1 MIEVARYP
9 GVRAFG
15 DVAGSR
21 RVIVEARADGMFQF
35 VEECFYGD
43 PAADDDHIGWQA
55 VCWSGLYATAAEAAH
70 GVIAEYPSLSKL
82 PRFLINCRDVGTVNE
97 FWQRYVDVTRPREAD
112 SFGRNLDAFW
122 DALAGGPGCPGKC
135 ELVFRNSEGLASL
148 TTNAGASFLQAL
160 REIATA
166 PNKVRVV
173 IE

>member
-1 MIEVARYP
+1 
-9 GVRAFG
+9 
-15 DVAGSR
+15 
-21 RVIVEARADGMFQF
+21 
-35 VEECFYGD
+35 
-43 PAADDDHIGWQA
+43 
-55 VCWSGLYATAAEAAH
+55 
-70 GVIAEYPSLSKL
+70 
-82 PRFLINCRDVGTVNE
+82 VGTVNE